1 MSGVT
6 TVGDL
11 VRGLAGVVD
20 GPAARWLVEAA
31 VGAPARGEVLAEEVT
46 ERMVHHLDAMVARVR
61 AGEPLQYVL
70 GSWSFRHLDLAVD
83 PRVLIPRPETEEVA
97 GVAIALTEAAP
108 GVRRVAD
115 LGTGSGAIG
124 LSLAVELPLDGT
136 EVWITD
142 IDPDALEVARANLAG
157 IGRPARNVRVAVGS
171 WTDALPESL
180 MFDVIVANPP
190 YIAEGSPDVDEV
202 VHRYEPARA
211 LFAGPDGL
219 DAIRAIVATAP
230 ARLRPGGSLVLEI
243 GFDQGAAVAHLMHAA
258 GLIDVEIRPDA
269 DGHDRIA
276 IGRRP

>member
-1 MSGVT
+1 MCDVT

-46 ERMVHHLDAMVARVR
+46 ERMVHHLDSMVARVR
-61 AGEPLQYVL
+61 AGEPLQYVV

-97 GVAIALTEAAP
+97 GVAIALATAVP

-124 LSLAVELPLDGT
+124 LSLAVELPLEGT

-157 IGRPARNVRVAVGS
+157 IGRPGRNVRVALGS
-171 WTDALPESL
+171 WTDALPDGPI
-180 MFDVIVANPP
+180 FDVIVANPP
-190 YIAEGSPDVDEV
+190 YIADDSPDVDDV
-202 VHRYEPARA
+202 VRRHEPARA
-211 LFAGPDGL
+211 LFAGPDGF
-219 DAIRAIVATAP
+219 DAIRTIVAAAP
-230 ARLRPGGSLVLEI
+230 AHLRPGGGLVLEI
-243 GFDQGAAVAHLMHAA
+243 GFDQGAAVADLMEAA

-269 DGHDRIA
+269 AGYDRIA
-276 IGRRP
+276 IGRRA

>member
-1 MSGVT
+1 MT

-11 VRGLAGVVD
+11 VRGLVGVVD

-31 VGAPARGEVLAEEVT
+31 VGAPARGEVLTEEVT

-61 AGEPLQYVL
+61 AGEPLQYVV

-97 GVAIALTEAAP
+97 GVAIAAAAAVP
-108 GVRRVAD
+108 HTRRVAD

-142 IDPDALEVARANLAG
+142 IDPDALEVARANLTG
-157 IGRPARNVRVAVGS
+157 IGRPARNVQVALGS
-171 WTDALPESL
+171 WTDALPPGPI
-180 MFDVIVANPP
+180 FDVIVANPP
-190 YIAEGSPDVDEV
+190 YIADGSPDVDEMV
-202 VHRYEPARA
+202 CRHEPARA

-219 DAIRAIVATAP
+219 DAIRSIVSAAP
-230 ARLRPGGSLVLEI
+230 AHLRPGGALVLEI
-243 GFDQGAAVAHLMHAA
+243 GFDQGPTVASLMDIA
-258 GLIDVEIRPDA
+258 GLTAVEIRPDA
-269 DGHDRIA
+269 AGHDRIA
-276 IGRRP
+276 IAQRAR

>member
-1 MSGVT
+1 MCDVT

-46 ERMVHHLDAMVARVR
+46 ERMVHRLDAMVARVR
-61 AGEPLQYVL
+61 AGEPLQYVV
-70 GSWSFRHLDLAVD
+70 GSWSFRQLDLAVD

-97 GVAIALTEAAP
+97 GVAIAMAAAVP

-124 LSLAVELPLDGT
+124 LSLAVELPLEGT

-142 IDPDALEVARANLAG
+142 IDSDALEVARANLAG
-157 IGRPARNVRVAVGS
+157 IGRPGRNVRVALGS
-171 WTDALPESL
+171 WTDALPDGPI
-180 MFDVIVANPP
+180 FDVIVANPP
-190 YIAEGSPDVDEV
+190 YIADDSPDVDDV
-202 VHRYEPARA
+202 VRRHEPAGA

-219 DAIRAIVATAP
+219 DAIRAIVAAAP
-230 ARLRPGGSLVLEI
+230 AHLRPGGALVLEI
-243 GFDQGAAVAHLMHAA
+243 GFDQGAAVAHLMEAA
-258 GLIDVEIRPDA
+258 GLFDVEIRPDA
-269 DGHDRIA
+269 AGCDRIA
-276 IGRRP
+276 VGRWA